1 MKKFLTLI
9 CFAIAANAFAQIPNA
24 SFENWGSRNTEAIDK
39 WFITGN
45 TAKSTSPHGGSFALR
60 LNDESAGAFYT
71 AAYVGR
77 PDTISV
83 WVKGYQEAGD
93 SAQIIVSCQRQG
105 NPFGFVVHTFALADS
120 NNYVEVKVPI
130 SYFFPVVKSDTIT
143 IGFQTSQGGF
153 DTAFMTVDDVTLT
166 KAGATEGTLQNP
178 GFETWNT
185 ITSPTINNWITS
197 TDIAVGFFGIQS
209 ILATQSNDAKSGSSA
224 LMLENKYIPSFSS
237 VFPGAAIS
245 VDLSRIDDV
254 LNDPEVPG
262 FPCSVRW
269 QYLHGYFKYIP
280 VGADTANI
288 HVLMYK
294 GGVKIGEGNWMTS
307 ATNTAYK
314 MFSIYIGYTT
324 ADIPDSAN
332 INISAGSEDGDPQ
345 AGTKMLLDSLSFG
358 YALSINTFD
367 LGTVNIYPN
376 PAKEQASLEFN
387 MQNAAKATIVLTDIA
402 GNQILSN
409 NLTLQTGYNRMD
421 LKTEH
426 LSAGIYLIRINA
438 GDQSLVKKLIVE

>member
-1 MKKFLTLI
+1 MKKIFTLI

-24 SFENWGSRNTEAIDK
+24 SFENWGSRSAESLDK
-39 WFITGN
+39 WLLQGN
-45 TAKSTSPHGGSFALR
+45 TAKSSSPHGGSFALR
-60 LNDESAGAFYT
+60 LMDESAAALYID
-71 AAYVGR
+71 AYVGR
-77 PDTISV
+77 PDTLSI
-83 WVKGYQEAGD
+83 WAKGYNEAGD
-93 SAQIIVSCQRQG
+93 SASIFIALQQLG
-105 NPFGFVVHTFALADS
+105 NAFGFASLNIVLSDS
-120 NNYVEVKVPI
+120 NNYTEFRMPI
-130 SYFFPVVKSDTIT
+130 TYFFPLVKSDTIT
-143 IGFQTSQGGF
+143 IGFQNSQGNVA
-153 DTAFMTVDDVTLT
+153 DTAFATIDDVRLT
-166 KAGATEGTLQNP
+166 KAGATEGTLQNS

-185 ITSPTINNWITS
+185 NNIPTLSNWITS
-197 TDIAVGFFGIQS
+197 NDIATLFGVQS
-209 ILATQSNDAKSGSSA
+209 IMASQSSDAKSGNSA
-224 LMLENKYIPSFSS
+224 ILLENKYIGAFQS

-245 VDLSRIDDV
+245 IDLARIDDA
-254 LNDPEVPG
+254 LSNPDLPS
-262 FPCSVRW
+262 FPVSKRW

-280 VGADTANI
+280 VGADTANLRI
-288 HVLMYK
+288 LMFK
-294 GGVKIGEGNWMTS
+294 SGVQIGEGKWMTS